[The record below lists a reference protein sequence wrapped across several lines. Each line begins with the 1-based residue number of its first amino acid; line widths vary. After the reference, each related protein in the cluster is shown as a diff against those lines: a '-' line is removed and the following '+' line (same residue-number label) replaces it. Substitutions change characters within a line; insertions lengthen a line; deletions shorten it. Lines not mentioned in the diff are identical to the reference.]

1 MLKQINKIQE
11 INLSLCEQI
20 SKRDI
25 MEILKVKKL
34 DRSYYILRMNKIKK
48 VDAAVAKLI
57 ATGSFNEIE
66 LKSLNKIE
74 DKALTHLAGM
84 NSALDLGLSCIN
96 ITQAEILLN
105 NKAALLLS
113 NLNTISIEVAK
124 ILSRY
129 EGNIL
134 ELPNLK
140 NIHPKTFEYLN
151 QFKGEFLVLGLLRQY

>member
-1 MLKQINKIQE
+1 MLKQNNKIQE
-11 INLSLCEQI
+11 INLSLCQQI

-48 VDAAVAKLI
+48 IDAEVAKLV

-84 NSALDLGLSCIN
+84 NSALDLGLSSLN

-113 NLNTISIEVAK
+113 NLKTVSIDVAK

-129 EGNIL
+129 QGNIL
-134 ELPNLK
+134 ELPSLK
-140 NIHPKTFEYLN
+140 NIHPKAFENLN
-151 QFKGEFLVLGLLRQY
+151 QFKGEFLVLGLLRQK

>member
-1 MLKQINKIQE
+1 MLKQNNKIQE

-48 VDAAVAKLI
+48 VDAEVAKLI

-84 NSALDLGLSCIN
+84 NSALDLGLSSLN
-96 ITQAEILLN
+96 IRKQ
-105 NKAALLLS
+105 K
-113 NLNTISIEVAK
+113 
-124 ILSRY
+124 Y
-129 EGNIL
+129 C
-134 ELPNLK
+134 
-140 NIHPKTFEYLN
+140 
-151 QFKGEFLVLGLLRQY
+151 

>member
-1 MLKQINKIQE
+1 MLKQNNKIQE

-25 MEILKVKKL
+25 VEILKVKKL

-48 VDAAVAKLI
+48 IDAEVAKLV

-84 NSALDLGLSCIN
+84 NSALDLGLSSLN

-113 NLNTISIEVAK
+113 NLKTVSIDVAK

-129 EGNIL
+129 QGNIL

-140 NIHPKTFEYLN
+140 NIHPKAFEYLN
-151 QFKGEFLVLGLLRQY
+151 KFKGEFLVLGLLKQY